1 LYDHLGG
8 RKQLPATR
16 TLDLR
21 SDPAGLPLKPGYSRA
36 FEYSDCRV
44 DDSRL
49 VVLNARDAAE
59 RGATILTRSRAVA
72 VRRAGGLW
80 LVDVED

>member
-1 LYDHLGG
+1 
-8 RKQLPATR
+8 
-16 TLDLR
+16 
-21 SDPAGLPLKPGYSRA
+21 
-36 FEYSDCRV
+36 
-44 DDSRL
+44 L

-80 LVDVED
+80 LVDVEDRRTGARRRLAARALVNAAGPWVERFLTDAAHIPAASRV